1 MTHCILVNNLSKT
14 FFLKDKN
21 GTKEIKAVK
30 TISFQIKSGT
40 CVAFIGPNGAG
51 KSTTIKM
58 LTSIL
63 YPTSGSA
70 EILGMDPWKERRQL
84 MYSIGAVFGQRSQ
97 LWYHLPARQS
107 FDLIASIYD
116 IPDNKAKS
124 WTNDLICRFDLK
136 TLVDKPVRSLSLGER
151 MRCEIV
157 ASLIHQ
163 PKVLFL
169 DEPTI
174 GLDVEAKNMIRN
186 LLSDLMKQDG
196 TTVLMTSHDTGD
208 IEHLCERVLMINH
221 GTLILDTTVSDM
233 KKNYLTNKDVVI
245 TYVDGTQKTIQ
256 MTSEQSIN
264 NEISALINKKPIRDI
279 SITNPPLEEIIR
291 TLYQKKDKKYE

>member
-1 MTHCILVNNLSKT
+1 MTFSISVENLSKT
-14 FFLKDKN
+14 FYLKSKKN
-21 GTKEIKAVK
+21 VKEIKAVQSV
-30 TISFQIKSGT
+30 SFQIKEGA

-63 YPTSGSA
+63 FPTSGSA
-70 EILGMDPWKERRQL
+70 EILGMNPWKDRNKL
-84 MYSIGAVFGQRSQ
+84 MYHVGAVFGQRSQ

-116 IPDNKAKS
+116 IPDRRAQK
-124 WTNDLICRFDLK
+124 WTNKLIQQFDLK

-157 ASLIHQ
+157 ASLIHN

-174 GLDVEAKNMIRN
+174 GLDVEAKNIIRC
-186 LLSDLMKQDG
+186 LLSDLMKQEG
-196 TTVLMTSHDTGD
+196 TTVVMTSHDTGD
-208 IEHLCERVLMINH
+208 IEYLCDRVLMINH
-221 GTLILDTTVSDM
+221 GQLILDTTISEM
-233 KKNYLTNKDVVI
+233 KKNYLKNKDVVI
-245 TYVDGTQKTIQ
+245 TYCDGTKKTIQ
-256 MTSEQSIN
+256 ISKKQSIN
-264 NEISALINKKPIRDI
+264 KEISALIGVKPITDLTI
-279 SITNPPLEEIIR
+279 LNPPLEEIIR
-291 TLYQKKDKKYE
+291 TLYQKDKKV